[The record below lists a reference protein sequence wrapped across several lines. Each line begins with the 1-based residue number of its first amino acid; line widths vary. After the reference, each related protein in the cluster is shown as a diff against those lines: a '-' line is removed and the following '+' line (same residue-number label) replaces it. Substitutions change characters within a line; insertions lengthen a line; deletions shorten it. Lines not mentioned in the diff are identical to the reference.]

1 MPGEVAV
8 RPADR
13 AWIAL
18 AVAVIAYE
26 AAAPRGELL
35 SEGVARWRARRPAV
49 THAGIAYIAAHLAGI
64 VPNRVD
70 PLRRL
75 ATALGR

>member
-1 MPGEVAV
+1 M

-13 AWIAL
+13 AWIGL
-18 AVAVIAYE
+18 AAAVIAYE

-35 SEGVARWRARRPAV
+35 SEGVARWRARRPAL
-49 THAGIAYIAAHLAGI
+49 THAGIVYIAAHLAGI
-64 VPNRVD
+64 VPSQVD

-75 ATALGR
+75 ASALGR